1 MLYMRALEANRHGLA
16 SDTLQRIEEVFDRV
30 FGARANPW
38 RHLGALAF
46 VLFWIISATG
56 VYLYALFDTSVQGAY
71 ASVEH
76 LSRAQWWFGGIVRSL
91 HRYASDAFVLVLL
104 LHLAREWI
112 YGRQRAFRWFTWVTG
127 VPLLWLTLAAGI
139 VGFWLVWD
147 ELAQFSAIASMEW
160 LDWLGLFAEPLTR
173 NFLRPDSVDDRFF
186 SLLVFLHIGLPLL
199 LLLGMW
205 VHIKRL
211 TLPDTQPSAPLTWG
225 TLAALAALALVLPVQ
240 SGIPADLAR
249 APQAL
254 TLDWFYLAPNA
265 AIYAWSPATLW
276 FVAVATTLL
285 LVALPWLPR
294 ARPQPV
300 AQVDPANC
308 NGCGR
313 CFADCPYAAITMQ
326 TRTDG
331 IAEMRASDI
340 AAIGADAKRGAG
352 IAVVDPA
359 LCASCG
365 ICAGSCPSST
375 PFRSIAELVT
385 GIDLPQLPIGQL
397 RSRLK
402 YQIAR
407 LKGEVKLLVFGCDQA
422 VDVRTLQRPD
432 TAAMSLV
439 CAGQLPPAF
448 VEYALRQGADGVM
461 VTGCGECDCE
471 FRLGNTWTEQ
481 RLRGEREPHLRRTVS
496 PQELRVVWASTHE
509 RDRLAREVDAFRAE
523 LAARK
528 QPAAAAGAED
538 HRYA

>member
-1 MLYMRALEANRHGLA
+1 MAFMGAPAVRHNFA
-16 SDTLQRIEEVFDRV
+16 RDAFERIDGSFDRC
-30 FGARANPW
+30 FGARANPL
-38 RHLGALAF
+38 RHLGAVAF
-46 VLFWIISATG
+46 LLFWIISATG

-71 ASVEH
+71 ASVEY
-76 LSRAQWWFGGIVRSL
+76 LSRNQWWFGGVVRSV
-91 HRYASDAFVLVLL
+91 HRYASDAFVLVML

-127 VPLLWLTLAAGI
+127 VPLLWLGLAAGI

-147 ELAQFSAIASMEW
+147 DLAQFSAIATMEW
-160 LDWLGLFAEPLTR
+160 LDWLGLFAEPLSR
-173 NFLRPDSVDDRFF
+173 NFLRPENVDDRFF

-211 TLPDTQPSAPLTWG
+211 AHPDSGPHSSLTWG
-225 TLAALAALALVLPVQ
+225 TLGALVVLSLIAPVT
-240 SGIPADLAR
+240 SGAPADLAR

-254 TLDWFYLAPNA
+254 AVDWFYLAPNA
-265 AIYAWSPATLW
+265 AMYIWSPATVW
-276 FVAVATTLL
+276 FVALAVTVL

-308 NGCGR
+308 NGCAR

-326 TRTDG
+326 PRTPGMAALQPG
-331 IAEMRASDI
+331 IAALP
-340 AAIGADAKRGAG
+340 GADLGRRGE
-352 IAVVDPA
+352 IAVVEPA

-365 ICAGSCPSST
+365 ICAGACPSST
-375 PFRSIAELVT
+375 PFRSIAELAT

-402 YQIAR
+402 CQIAR
-407 LKGEVKLLVFGCDQA
+407 LKGKVKLVVFGCDQA
-422 VDVRTLQRPD
+422 VDVRGVQGAD

-448 VEYALRQGADGVM
+448 VEYALRQGADGVV
-461 VTGCGECDCE
+461 VTGCGECDCT

-481 RLRGEREPHLRRTVS
+481 RLRGSREPHLRRTVS
-496 PQELRVVWASTHE
+496 PQELRVVWAGAHDQA
-509 RDRLAREVDAFRAE
+509 RVAREVDAFRTE

-528 QPAAAAGAED
+528 RAATGATDGE